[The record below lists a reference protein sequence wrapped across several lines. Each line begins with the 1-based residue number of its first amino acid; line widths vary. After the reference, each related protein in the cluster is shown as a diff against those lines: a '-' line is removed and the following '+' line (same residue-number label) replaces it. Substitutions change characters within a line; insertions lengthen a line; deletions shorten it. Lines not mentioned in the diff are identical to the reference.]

1 MEYYTQAGPV
11 QVFNQKITFVK
22 LNIITTNYYETL
34 WFKLIRNALKFN
46 ILNCRFFLEIKNCV
60 EYFTQVGPISNSYE
74 RFVKMGVTLLQSSLK
89 DPVFLI
95 MKRGFSGVSPSQQL
109 KRNYFY
115 EVAMEKQA
123 LAVNRF
129 SVY

>member
-1 MEYYTQAGPV
+1 M
-11 QVFNQKITFVK
+11 
-22 LNIITTNYYETL
+22 
-34 WFKLIRNALKFN
+34 
-46 ILNCRFFLEIKNCV
+46 

-95 MKRGFSGVSPSQQL
+95 MKRGFSGVTPFRQPKKS
-109 KRNYFY
+109 YFY
-115 EVAMEKQA
+115 KVAMEKQA

-129 SVY
+129 SVYSRL